1 MSSLKDKLNNIYN
14 KEDTKEDKANKL
26 RKQLNRIYR
35 NKKKKPSRKQ
45 KSQPDFTKLIDLLD
59 GNKIESADQ
68 SIILVKNR
76 FNMSDNYGDIDLRR
90 IYDYTGAD
98 YDQYLHVGKIKYP
111 EQLLFIDTET
121 TGLAGGTG
129 TIAFMIGIGWIE
141 NQIFY
146 TWQYFLPEL
155 KSEGLL
161 LQKVKEKTDGFSALV
176 SYNGK
181 SFDLP
186 MLTSRFLLNRQKPIP
201 ENLPHIDLLHL
212 NRSLWRYS
220 SENCK
225 LQTIEAE
232 KFQLYREDDIP
243 GELIPSVY
251 FNFLNNRGDIRK
263 VVNIFEHNRLD
274 IISMLANL
282 ICVFEAFKKESPSK
296 DPLDDYAKG
305 RHFKR
310 RKKIKRS
317 IRHYKNVL
325 SSDITENRRFKTL
338 MELAGIY
345 KKEKQYL
352 QAIPLW
358 LEAIELDFASVTPL
372 IELAKYY
379 EHKTRRFSKAIEYTE
394 QALNIVE
401 ENDVITLEKLRKRL
415 QRLKRKSK
423 KEK

>member
-14 KEDTKEDKANKL
+14 KEDTKEEKANKL

-35 NKKKKPSRKQ
+35 NKKQKPSLKQ
-45 KSQPDFTKLIDLLD
+45 KEQPDFDKLIDLLN
-59 GNKIESADQ
+59 GNKIISADN
-68 SIILVKNR
+68 SIILVENR
-76 FNMSDNYGDIDLRR
+76 FDMRDNYGKIDLRR
-90 IYDYTGAD
+90 IYDYTLTD
-98 YDQYLHVGKIKYP
+98 YDQYLHINKIKYP

-129 TIAFMIGIGWIE
+129 TIAFLIGIGWIE
-141 NQIFY
+141 NQVFY
-146 TWQYFLPEL
+146 TRQYFLPEL
-155 KSEGLL
+155 KSEGLM

-181 SFDLP
+181 RFDLP

-243 GELIPSVY
+243 GEMIPSVY

-274 IISMLANL
+274 IISMVANL
-282 ICVFEAFKKESPSK
+282 ICIFEAFNKESPSE

-317 IRHYKNVL
+317 IRHYENVL
-325 SSDITENRRFKTL
+325 KSDITNNRRFKTL

-358 LEAIELDFASVTPL
+358 IKATELDFSAVNPL

-379 EHKTRRFSKAIEYTE
+379 EHKAREFSTAIEYTE

-401 ENDVITLEKLRKRL
+401 EDDIITVEKLEKRL
-415 QRLKRKSK
+415 QRLKRKNE